1 MEYLKSPDF
10 SDVKQYD
17 CECHFEIQK
26 NEMPA
31 KMEKLCSLHKA
42 HLLSTSTAVKE
53 KIQSQI
59 KKLICVLLK
68 RREEL
73 LDEVDIETAVEI
85 DGFHSDIKYL
95 PEISNLKIM
104 KEDFLSANLHPVEIQ
119 FDADIEDLC
128 ARLESFGDLRLVQN
142 PQLMPSFLKAI
153 KKSKSETFSAEKKC
167 NCQYLI
173 PYLPVDSDESDTI
186 HDFEMINLADDQ
198 KNCSKEDV
206 LMDEKENVDEM
217 VAGICRKETD
227 CQLAFYKFCRND
239 YLKDINK
246 PEEINFWLYQHPDPV
261 ASTDLHLNQS
271 KNEKGSESVK
281 KGQNPDVLLSAAF
294 KKYFFDS
301 KMEDWLALNNKSA
314 SKDFPCKD
322 VFLKEMYFNTDI
334 KEWLASS

>member
-1 MEYLKSPDF
+1 MEDLKSTDF
-10 SDVKQYD
+10 SVVKQYD

-104 KEDFLSANLHPVEIQ
+104 EEDFLSANLHPVEIQ

-128 ARLESFGDLRLVQN
+128 ARLELFGDLRLVQN

-153 KKSKSETFSAEKKC
+153 KKSKSETFSAEKNILKKKS
-167 NCQYLI
+167 YVVL
-173 PYLPVDSDESDTI
+173 DSSDESDTI

-198 KNCSKEDV
+198 NNCSKEDV
-206 LMDEKENVDEM
+206 LMDEKENGDKII
-217 VAGICRKETD
+217 ADICRKETD
-227 CQLAFYKFCRND
+227 CQLAFHKFCRND
-239 YLKDINK
+239 YLKIISK
-246 PEEINFWLYQHPDPV
+246 PEEINFWLYQQPDPV

-294 KKYFFDS
+294 QKYFFDT
-301 KMEDWLALNNKSA
+301 KMEDWLALNKSA